1 MGSLRFE
8 GVLFSI
14 YSLDHLPR
22 HAHGSYAEVVVI
34 VEFWPGGA
42 RLADRSDA
50 VTPKNA
56 KRNDVFKVVR
66 TAIEHE
72 AELNRLWEKT
82 HGE

>member
-22 HAHGSYAEVVVI
+22 HAHGAYAEVVVI
-34 VEFWPGGA
+34 VESWPGGA
-42 RLADRSDA
+42 RPADRSDA

-56 KRNDVFKVVR
+56 KRSDVFKVVR
-66 TAIEHE
+66 AAIAHE
-72 AELNRLWEKT
+72 AELNRLWEET
-82 HGE
+82 HGK